1 MARLPYADP
10 RDPEMPDP
18 SHRARRRVPLWL
30 CAPTLCAALAA
41 GCASEGAGSAA
52 PPEPTATPPVAAI
65 VPGEVFET
73 IPPDP
78 EEEAELA
85 LGALAR
91 QAEALVP
98 NQPPQVRPEPIEVVG
113 ETDSWR
119 AGVSYRGIFADPDVV
134 RADGRW
140 FAYATN
146 TSHYRLPTLT
156 SDDLT
161 TWRPITDG
169 DGRLFDPLPVVGD
182 WVQGNSGGSGLWAP
196 AVAKIGDG
204 WTAAYSA
211 QISTVAGQRHNCIGL
226 ARGESPGGPFQHL
239 GAPAVCA
246 PESRLGVI
254 DPDLYLDE
262 EGVPWMLWKFSGVHN
277 RRPAAV
283 LSRQLNPEGT
293 GWAEGSETYE
303 ILTHQGGWEGNTIE
317 NPSMVTFRGVTYLFY
332 SGNAYT
338 TEAYATGYA
347 ICAGPAGPCAR
358 PSSTP
363 LLDNA
368 TTGHLGPGG
377 ATAFV
382 QGNSLRLAYHAW
394 EPGQVNRLRRLH
406 IAGLWQRDDS
416 LLELENAG

>member
-1 MARLPYADP
+1 MPHP
-10 RDPEMPDP
+10 RP
-18 SHRARRRVPLWL
+18 SAAFRRAFTPVGAAIL
-30 CAPTLCAALAA
+30 CATLAA
-41 GCASEGAGSAA
+41 GCAAEGTGSTAGL
-52 PPEPTATPPVAAI
+52 PQPTTTPSPAAI
-65 VPGEVFET
+65 VPGKVFKT
-73 IPPDP
+73 LPPDP
-78 EEEAELA
+78 VDQAERV

-91 QAEALVP
+91 QAEARALA
-98 NQPPQVRPEPIEVVG
+98 QPPQARPEPIDVVG

-119 AGVSYRGIFADPDVV
+119 AGAAYNGIFADPDIV
-134 RADGRW
+134 RHDGRW
-140 FAYATN
+140 LAYATN

-169 DGRLFDPLPVVGD
+169 DGRTFDPLPEVGD
-182 WVQGNSGGSGLWAP
+182 WVQGNNGGSGLWAP

-226 ARGESPGGPFQHL
+226 ARAEQPGGPFQHL
-239 GAPAVCA
+239 GPPAVCA

-254 DPDLYLDE
+254 DPDLYVDAL
-262 EGVPWMLWKFSGVHN
+262 GIPWMLWKFSGVHN
-277 RRPAAV
+277 SRPAAV
-283 LSRQLNPEGT
+283 FSRQLNPDGT

-338 TEAYATGYA
+338 TDAYATGYA
-347 ICAGPAGPCAR
+347 ICAGPAGPCTR
-358 PSSTP
+358 PSSAP

-382 QGNSLRLAYHAW
+382 QGDSLRLAYHAW

-406 IAGLWQRDDS
+406 IAGLWQREDS
-416 LLELENAG
+416 TLELENAG